1 MTEYKNKELGLKGDD
16 NILISN
22 VHGAMATYQ
31 MTFIQQPVPSN
42 TNHVWFALSKSR
54 IQFESKYA
62 NLSKLFSSCKL
73 IKSYCE

>member
-31 MTFIQQPVPSN
+31 MTFIQQPAPSN
-42 TNHVWFALSKSR
+42 IEYVWFALSKSR
-54 IQFESKYA
+54 IQFEGKYA

>member
-22 VHGAMATYQ
+22 VHGHIPDDFHPTS
-31 MTFIQQPVPSN
+31 PVPSN
-42 TNHVWFALSKSR
+42 INHVWFALSKSR
-54 IQFESKYA
+54 IQFEGKYA